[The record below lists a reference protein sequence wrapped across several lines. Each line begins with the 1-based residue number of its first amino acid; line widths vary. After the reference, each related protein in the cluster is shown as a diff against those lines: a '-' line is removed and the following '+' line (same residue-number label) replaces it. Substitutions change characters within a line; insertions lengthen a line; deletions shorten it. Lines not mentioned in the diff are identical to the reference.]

1 MKGMVFTN
9 FLEMVEEQ
17 FSIDVVDVI
26 IEESKIP
33 SGGAYTTVGTYPHSE
48 MVALLQALEKEVSI
62 PIPDLLKFYG
72 KYLFGKLAKGYP
84 SLISDCNN
92 SRDLLLKLDGVIHVE
107 VKKLY
112 PDAELPRFKSA
123 ELSDG
128 RLQMHYLSDRH
139 MEDLAEGLLNGCF
152 EHFNESVT
160 MERIPQEDGTVIFNI
175 KYESTPRI

>member
-9 FLEMVEEQ
+9 FLEMVEEK
-17 FSIDVVDVI
+17 FSMDVVDTI
-26 IEESKIP
+26 IEESKVP
-33 SGGAYTTVGTYPHSE
+33 SGGVYTTVGTYPHSE

-62 PIPDLLKFYG
+62 PIPDLLKVYG
-72 KYLFGKLAKGYP
+72 KHLFGKLATGYP
-84 SLISDCNN
+84 ALISDCSN

-112 PDAELPRFKSA
+112 PDAELPRFAST
-123 ELSDG
+123 ELPDG

-139 MEDLAEGLLNGCF
+139 MEDLAEGLLHGCF

-160 MERIPQEDGTVIFNI
+160 MDRVPLEDGTVKFII
-175 KYESTPRI
+175 QYESAQ

>member
-9 FLEMVEEQ
+9 FLKMVEDK
-17 FSIDVVDVI
+17 FSMDVVDAI
-26 IEESKIP
+26 IEASNVP
-33 SGGAYTTVGTYPHSE
+33 SGGIYTSVGTYPHSE

-62 PIPDLLKFYG
+62 PISDLLKIYG
-72 KYLFGKLAKGYP
+72 KHLFSILANGYP
-84 SLISDCNN
+84 ALMEGVNS

-112 PDAELPRFKSA
+112 PDAELPRFEST
-123 ELSDG
+123 ELPDG

-152 EHFNESVT
+152 EHFEEVVT
-160 MERIPQEDGTVIFNI
+160 MERVPLEDGTVNFII
-175 KYESTPRI
+175 KYG

>member
-9 FLEMVEEQ
+9 FLKMVEDK
-17 FSIDVVDVI
+17 FSMDVVDAI
-26 IEESKIP
+26 IEASNVP
-33 SGGAYTTVGTYPHSE
+33 SGGIYTSVGTYPHSE

-62 PIPDLLKFYG
+62 PISDLLKIYG
-72 KYLFGKLAKGYP
+72 KHLFGILANGYP
-84 SLISDCNN
+84 ALMDGLDS

-112 PDAELPRFKSA
+112 PDAELPRFEST
-123 ELSDG
+123 ELPDG

-152 EHFNESVT
+152 EHFEEAVT
-160 MERIPQEDGTVIFNI
+160 MERVPLEDGTVNFII
-175 KYESTPRI
+175 KYE